1 MNGEELIVRLL
12 DMQMFVKN
20 NRLQPLLDQVGIKYG
35 LTGDPRELSDEELEV
50 FAAGDPALYEL
61 CKRKKHRPKRR
72 I

>member
-1 MNGEELIVRLL
+1 L
-12 DMQMFVKN
+12 D
-20 NRLQPLLDQVGIKYG
+20 RLQPLLDQVGIKYG